1 MFIHPQC
8 GRKRFRGIDMKYEVE
23 GVFHRDFIKVEDDK
37 IVVGLTSKPEK
48 GRANLELIRKLAK
61 HFNVSSSQIRIVS
74 GMKSRRKVI
83 EVFKD

>member
-1 MFIHPQC
+1 M
-8 GRKRFRGIDMKYEVE
+8 RYKVEVF
-23 GVFHRDFIKVEDDK
+23 FHKDFIKVENNK

-83 EVFKD
+83 EVIKD